1 MQEFLS
7 LFNMAL
13 LSATLRVSTPLILA
27 GLGYVICVQAGVV
40 DMGLEGKL
48 LFGAF
53 LSVFITGITGSQLL
67 GVLAAMTGT
76 ALYSYIIG
84 LVMVRLHAN
93 HTIVGIG
100 SNFIVQG
107 ITAVLLVI
115 VWDNAGT
122 SDNYGKLDHVLT
134 DWFAKIPGFGG
145 LFTRQTTIM
154 PIAYLL
160 VFIITIWLF
169 KTKTGL
175 RLRAIGENPAAADSL
190 GLNVYRYRMLA
201 CALSGLLCGLGGA
214 DLAIG
219 QLGYFAKE
227 MTSGRGYMAL
237 ACAVVGRFNPKGM
250 VIACIFVAF
259 VDAIQVRLQT
269 LYSIS
274 PEFFQIIPCLA
285 PVIVI
290 SCVGGI
296 KAPSGAGKPFR
307 RGER

>member
-7 LFNMAL
+7 LFNVPL
-13 LSATLRVSTPLILA
+13 LSATLRVSTALILA
-27 GLGYVICVQAGVV
+27 GLGYVICIQAGVV

-48 LFGAF
+48 LLGAF
-53 LSVFITGITGSQLL
+53 LSVYITGITGSYLL
-67 GVLAAMTGT
+67 GILSAMLGT

-84 LVMVRLHAN
+84 LVMVRFHAN

-100 SNFIVQG
+100 SNFIIQG

-122 SDNYGKLDHVLT
+122 SDNYGKLAHSIT
-134 DWFAKIPGFGG
+134 DLMKKIPLIGD
-145 LFTRQTTIM
+145 LFNRQTTIM
-154 PIAYLL
+154 LVAYVL
-160 VFIITIWLF
+160 VFLVSIWLF

-175 RLRAIGENPAAADSL
+175 RLRSIGENPKAADSL
-190 GLNVYRYRMLA
+190 GLNVYRYRMMA
-201 CALSGLLCGLGGA
+201 CALSGVLCGLGGA

-250 VIACIFVAF
+250 LIAAILVAF
-259 VDAIQVRLQT
+259 VDALQVRLQT
-269 LYSIS
+269 AFSVS
-274 PEFFQIIPCLA
+274 PEFFQIIPYLV
-285 PVIVI
+285 PIIVI
-290 SCVGGI
+290 SCFGGI
-296 KAPSGAGKPFR
+296 KAPNGAGKPFKR
-307 RGER
+307 EER